1 MGNCTD
7 PGVDNEKVEVESLH
21 EGKPS
26 ARSRRLSEA
35 AEFDDDV
42 LDVKG
47 GGTGGENDRVAKINQ
62 QLDEIWDDFANGDA
76 PLNKQ

>member
-1 MGNCTD
+1 MGACTD
-7 PGVDNEKVEVESLH
+7 PGVNNEKVEVESLH

-26 ARSRRLSEA
+26 ARRLSEP

>member
-1 MGNCTD
+1 M
-7 PGVDNEKVEVESLH
+7 ESLATD
-21 EGKPS
+21 KPS
-26 ARSRRLSEA
+26 ARRLSEP

-62 QLDEIWDDFANGDA
+62 QLDEIWDEFANGDA
-76 PLNKQ
+76 PLNKE